1 MRILVDVP
9 KPDLEL
15 MTEVTKRRAISR
27 AEFIR
32 QAIATSLAPYRQK
45 MNHAAF
51 GAWSE
56 MAEDGLAYQ
65 QRMRDEWEDA

>member
-9 KPDLEL
+9 NPDLEL
-15 MTEVTKRRAISR
+15 LDEVTKRRAISR

-32 QAIATSLAPYRQK
+32 QAITTSLIPYRQK

-51 GAWSE
+51 GAWSDL
-56 MAEDGLAYQ
+56 AEDGLAYQ
-65 QRMRDEWEDA
+65 ERIRNEW